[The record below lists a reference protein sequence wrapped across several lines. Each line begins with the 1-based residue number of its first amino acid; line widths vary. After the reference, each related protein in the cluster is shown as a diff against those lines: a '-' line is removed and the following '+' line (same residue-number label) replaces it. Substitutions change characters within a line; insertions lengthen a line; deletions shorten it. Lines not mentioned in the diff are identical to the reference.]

1 MTGHGGPP
9 LVSVVIAVRDGAAT
23 LPACLAALVAQ
34 DYPDVEVI
42 VVDDGSTDTTADI
55 ARAAGVRLIQTLGTG
70 ASVARNL
77 GIEAARGDLVAFTD
91 GDCVADTRWVRSL
104 AEGLDSSGATGIGGK
119 QVNVFPPGQRW
130 LREALDAFFG
140 AAAVL
145 ADYTRGDERPRFVK
159 HNASCCSA
167 YRIEALRAVGGFRPG
182 LWPGEDVDLDLRLA
196 ATGATFYYVPW
207 AVVHHH
213 RPGTFDWFRRMM
225 RRYGDAER
233 RLVRLHG
240 RKRAVDFVPAGLA
253 LVIAVQILWLIP
265 PAFGAIVAVNAVLAF
280 GAIGVLWSTTPVRLW
295 PAVIV
300 FGLTAVFE
308 WHRGWW
314 SSRGVPA

>member
-1 MTGHGGPP
+1 MTGDDAAP
-9 LVSVVIAVRDGAAT
+9 LVSVVIAVRNGAAT
-23 LPACLAALVAQ
+23 LPACLAALAAQ
-34 DYPDVEVI
+34 DYPGVEVI
-42 VVDDGSTDTTADI
+42 VVDDGSTDTTADV
-55 ARAAGVRLIQTLGTG
+55 ARATGVRLIQTPGAG

-77 GIEAARGDLVAFTD
+77 GIEAARGAIVAFTD
-91 GDCVADTRWVRSL
+91 GDCVADPHWVRSL
-104 AEGLDSSGATGIGGK
+104 AEGLDASGAAGIGGR
-119 QVNVFPPGQRW
+119 QVNVFPPGRQR

-145 ADYTRGDERPRFVK
+145 ADYTRRDERPRFVQ

-167 YRIEALRAVGGFRPG
+167 YRVEALRAIGGFRPG

-196 ATGATFYYVPW
+196 ATGATLYFVPQ
-207 AVVHHH
+207 ALVYHH
-213 RPGTFDWFRRMM
+213 RPGTFDWFRQMM

-240 RKRAVDFVPAGLA
+240 RKRAVDFVPAVVA
-253 LVIAVQILWLIP
+253 LLLAVQVFWLVP
-265 PAFGAIVAVNAVLAF
+265 PALGAIAAFDAVLGL
-280 GAIGVLWSTTPVRLW
+280 GALGVLWSTTPVRLW

-300 FGLTAVFE
+300 VGLTAGVE

-314 SSRGVPA
+314 TSRGVPA